1 MVVIYEND
9 ATILE
14 NQSALKGV
22 VGLRAATTAEKS
34 FALRECSSVLSLCS
48 DQSVILPIHEAVTGN
63 RIKCP
68 TTEVTRA
75 KRKVQPSVR

>member
-1 MVVIYEND
+1 MIQKLPTAVHKKVEISMRWLSYEN

-22 VGLRAATTAEKS
+22 VELRAATPAEKS

-48 DQSVILPIHEAVTGN
+48 NQSVILPIHEAVTRN
-63 RIKCP
+63 R
-68 TTEVTRA
+68 V
-75 KRKVQPSVR
+75 